1 MQTDTSTKGHAMP
14 ADTPARDAVEHGPA
28 PHAPPHAPKTRDEV
42 VQENRRRRE
51 TEPAVA
57 PIEADGE
64 AGNPTGRHGGDPLPR
79 DPAGRP
85 RDPAAEAPRRD
96 PADIPAGPG
105 DAGAQSAPRTLP
117 EELQRDRGGWGRS
130 IAVFSAG
137 AVLILLVAALV

>member
-1 MQTDTSTKGHAMP
+1 MP
-14 ADTPARDAVEHGPA
+14 ADTRAKGGVDRDPV
-28 PHAPPHAPKTRDEV
+28 PHAPKTRDEV
-42 VQENRRRRE
+42 VQENRHRRQ

-79 DPAGRP
+79 DAAGRP
-85 RDPAAEAPRRD
+85 RDPAAEAVPRD

-117 EELQRDRGGWGRS
+117 EELQRDRGGWGRV
-130 IAVFSAG
+130 IAVLAAG
-137 AVLILLVAALV
+137 AVLVLLIGALV